1 MTNRNVERANGII
14 LQGIKTW
21 IFDRLKAF
29 DKKWA
34 QEVPRVL
41 WSMRTTSSRATG
53 ETPFFLVYGA
63 EAVLPPNIRLKSPQ
77 VLMFSEEEEPEC
89 RDLDL
94 MLLKEEHD
102 RAAYRVQQYQQPL
115 WKYHNQR
122 VRSWGLNI
130 RDLVLKKDQ
139 HTKDKT
145 KLSSPWHGPYIV
157 VEIDRPGAY
166 RLAEIDG
173 NILPNTWNVDQPWHF
188 YT

>member
-1 MTNRNVERANGII
+1 MC
-14 LQGIKTW
+14 
-21 IFDRLKAF
+21 
-29 DKKWA
+29 
-34 QEVPRVL
+34 
-41 WSMRTTSSRATG
+41 TTSSRTTG

-122 VRSWGLNI
+122 VRS
-130 RDLVLKKDQ
+130 
-139 HTKDKT
+139 
-145 KLSSPWHGPYIV
+145 
-157 VEIDRPGAY
+157 
-166 RLAEIDG
+166 
-173 NILPNTWNVDQPWHF
+173 
-188 YT
+188 